1 MGEGIKYE
9 FTKDPVFT
17 TNTYIGVF
25 SGFRLFKV
33 E

>member
-1 MGEGIKYE
+1 MSEGIKYE
-9 FTKDPVFT
+9 FTEGPVFT

-25 SGFRLFKV
+25 SGIRGFKV